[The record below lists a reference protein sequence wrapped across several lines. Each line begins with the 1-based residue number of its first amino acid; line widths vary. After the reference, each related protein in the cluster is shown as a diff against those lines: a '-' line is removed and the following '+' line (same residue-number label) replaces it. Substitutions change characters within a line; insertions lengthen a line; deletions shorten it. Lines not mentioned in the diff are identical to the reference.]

1 MRCCRSGTPEP
12 GRLAVTFVNR
22 ALGTG
27 LFSGG
32 VNVLLWVS
40 YIVMLALY
48 TQAFGSYTASF
59 MPSASLTAARREP
72 RVGPGAAPQPLR
84 RGRLISCHTRATPAQ
99 LFASRDG
106 IEHHQPA
113 AHKRPLTSTF
123 AVDRSVTRWGR
134 NRHGR
139 A

>member
-1 MRCCRSGTPEP
+1 MSKWYPSRGGS
-12 GRLAVTFVNR
+12 VTFVNR

-59 MPSASLTAARREP
+59 MPSASLTRHDGN
-72 RVGPGAAPQPLR
+72 RVWVQV
-84 RGRLISCHTRATPAQ
+84 Q
-99 LFASRDG
+99 LPNLSD
-106 IEHHQPA
+106 
-113 AHKRPLTSTF
+113 
-123 AVDRSVTRWGR
+123 AV
-134 NRHGR
+134 